1 MDSEPRS
8 KLEKRL
14 KMSELNQKQS
24 DEIVNRLESGPR
36 SRIEKKAECWA
47 VGNFSQYRKGLNGKN
62 IVVCENYVE
71 EKNYLACEISL
82 GEDLSTGPLKSHF
95 RSHHHNLFE
104 ELIRITNG
112 KKDEKNGKLETEN
125 DKGLITDYLKPVE
138 SHYYYIAKMMVMD
151 YLPFSFIE
159 KETYRDVIRAYNRKA
174 ENISAKKIYA
184 EMVGIKQRLQA
195 IQRTMRSPGN
205 GTAYYLV

>member
-1 MDSEPRS
+1 MLQKTKKRSIIPANAEIVDLDSEPRS

-24 DEIVNRLESGPR
+24 DEILNRLESGPR
-36 SRIEKKAECWA
+36 SRIEKRAECWA
-47 VGNFSQYRKGLNGKN
+47 VGNFSRYRKGLNGKN
-62 IVVCENYVE
+62 IVVCENCVE
-71 EKNYLACEISL
+71 DKNYLACEISL

-138 SHYYYIAKMMVMD
+138 SDFQFHYHHLIQLSFFYYFLHRSCYCLSTFPDFRFVK
-151 YLPFSFIE
+151 
-159 KETYRDVIRAYNRKA
+159 
-174 ENISAKKIYA
+174 
-184 EMVGIKQRLQA
+184 RL
-195 IQRTMRSPGN
+195 
-205 GTAYYLV
+205 

>member
-1 MDSEPRS
+1 MNINLLKKTKKRPIIPANAEIVDLDSEPRS

-36 SRIEKKAECWA
+36 SRIEKRAECWA

-62 IVVCENYVE
+62 IVVCENCVE

-104 ELIRITNG
+104 ELIRILSHHHHICGTLILNS
-112 KKDEKNGKLETEN
+112 
-125 DKGLITDYLKPVE
+125 GLNANRQ
-138 SHYYYIAKMMVMD
+138 AK
-151 YLPFSFIE
+151 
-159 KETYRDVIRAYNRKA
+159 
-174 ENISAKKIYA
+174 
-184 EMVGIKQRLQA
+184 
-195 IQRTMRSPGN
+195 
-205 GTAYYLV
+205 